1 MVKLR
6 KLNLKLLR
14 DLKSAKIQFGAV
26 AFVILLGVAMFVAL
40 YSAFQNLDV
49 SYLYSYRE
57 MRMADYWISLDSVS
71 QRIVKDLEKVPG
83 IVAQG
88 RLVGS
93 IQVELDGAEAERIEG
108 RIISLPM
115 NRPDINNVQVNSGSY
130 FSGLFWREVL
140 LEKSF
145 AAYHNLTPGD
155 YIAIGTEK
163 NKDYFKVQGVV
174 ISPEYLWVTK
184 SAQEP
189 MPSPR
194 SFGVLFMLQTET
206 ESLLQMEGQ
215 YNELNILMEGET
227 NRDHLMTEVI
237 NILRKY
243 GIERLTARDDYGT
256 TMTRRSDIFNGV
268 RSAYLIER
276 KDQPSNRMLQQD
288 LDSFRVYAVLFPFLF
303 LGMASL
309 TIYILLN
316 RMVASQRVQ
325 IGLLRGLGYG
335 KATVMMHY
343 LGFALLTG
351 FAGSVTGVITGYVL
365 SQLLTSYYITF
376 LNLPVAVV
384 VPHFDTIITGA
395 LIGLAV
401 PIIAGFSPAWS
412 VLKLHPAESMRPPA
426 PPAAHRAFV
435 EKIFPFLSSLPSAI
449 KLPFRNILRNPRRSL
464 FMALGIASA
473 TILFLVPLSFGDA
486 LTSALD
492 TQFGRIQNFDGKIIF
507 RSTGSTALVNLVK
520 HMDGIAGAEPII
532 ETSYRLRF
540 SGRVTDTAIVGLP
553 DGSTMYRLV
562 TPEGEPVA
570 PDPVGILLPLS
581 LKDKLGVEIG
591 DMVQMEPF
599 VGAVGTIEKPVS
611 AFLDFPIGARVFLPL
626 DEVQEMLDAPG
637 LATSILLRFE
647 GTLSSRLLERLNK
660 LPGVAAVE
668 LGDEFRRMI
677 DEQMGAFWIFIGVW
691 FTMGAALGLA
701 IIFNGVTVNMLER
714 RREVVTMRA
723 LGMANRRIVAMLTLE
738 NLMVGLLG
746 IVIGLPLGRYITDL
760 FFSVGDV
767 SDIATLSPITSTTS
781 YIVTVVS
788 ALMVMLISQLPAI
801 RQVLR
806 LKLATATKDWSE

>member
-14 DLKSAKIQFGAV
+14 DLKSAKVQFGAV

-57 MRMADYWISLDSVS
+57 MRMADYWISLDGVS
-71 QRIVKDLEKVPG
+71 QRIVKDLEG
-83 IVAQG
+83 ILGIAAQG

-93 IQVELDGAEAERIEG
+93 IQVELNGAEAERIEG
-108 RIISLPM
+108 RIVSLPI
-115 NRPDINNVQVNSGSY
+115 NRPEINNVQVVSGSY
-130 FSGLFWREVL
+130 FSGRSGREVL

-145 AAYHNLTPGD
+145 AAYHNLAPGD
-155 YIAIGTEK
+155 YISIGTEESK
-163 NKDYFKVQGVV
+163 GYFKVQGVV
-174 ISPEYLWVTK
+174 ISPEYLWVSK

-194 SFGVLFMLQTET
+194 TFGVLFMLQPET
-206 ESLLQMEGQ
+206 ESLLQMEGR
-215 YNELNILMEGET
+215 YNELNILVEGET

-243 GIERLTARDDYGT
+243 GIERLTSRDDYGT

-268 RSAYLIER
+268 RSAYLVER

-288 LDSFRVYAVLFPFLF
+288 LDNFRVYAVLFPFLF
-303 LGMASL
+303 LGMAAL
-309 TIYILLN
+309 TIYILLS
-316 RMVASQRVQ
+316 RMIASQRVQ

-335 KATVMMHY
+335 KAVVMMHY
-343 LGFALLTG
+343 FGFALVTG
-351 FAGSVTGVITGYVL
+351 LAGSVTGVITGHIL

-384 VPHFDTIITGA
+384 VPHFDTILAGA
-395 LIGLAV
+395 FIGIFV
-401 PIIAGFSPAWS
+401 PLVAGFSPAWS

-435 EKIFPFLSSLPSAI
+435 EKVFPFLSALPSI
-449 KLPFRNILRNPRRSL
+449 VKLPFRNILRNPRRSF

-486 LTSALD
+486 LTSVLD

-540 SGRVTDTAIVGLP
+540 SGRVADTAIVGLP

-570 PDPVGILLPLS
+570 PDPAGILLPLS

-591 DMVQMEPF
+591 DVVQMEPF
-599 VGAVGTIEKPVS
+599 VGAVGIIEKPVS
-611 AFLDFPIGARVFLPL
+611 AFLDFPMGARVFLPL
-626 DEVQEMLDAPG
+626 DEVQDMLDAPG
-637 LATSILLRFE
+637 LASSILLNFE
-647 GTLSSRLLERLNK
+647 ETPSSRLLERLNN
-660 LPGVAAVE
+660 LPGVAAIE
-668 LGDEFRRMI
+668 LGDEFRWLI
-677 DEQMGAFWIFIGVW
+677 DEQMGAFWVFIGVW
-691 FTMGAALGLA
+691 FAMGAALGLA

-714 RREVVTMRA
+714 RREIVTMRA

-746 IVIGLPLGRYITDL
+746 IAIGLPLGRYITEL

-767 SDIATLSPITSTTS
+767 SDIATLSPMTSTTS